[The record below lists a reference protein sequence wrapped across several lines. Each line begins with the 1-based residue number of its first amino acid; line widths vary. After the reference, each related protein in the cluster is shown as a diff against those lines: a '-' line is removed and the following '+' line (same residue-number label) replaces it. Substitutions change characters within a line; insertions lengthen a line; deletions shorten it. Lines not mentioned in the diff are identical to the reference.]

1 MGILVGILSDTK
13 LVRFFKVRSDFLEF
27 PFPDVPNVIE
37 EAISR
42 RCINNFESKILNQKR

>member
-27 PFPDVPNVIE
+27 PFPDVPNVID
-37 EAISR
+37 EAISG
-42 RCINNFESKILNQKR
+42 RCINNSESITLNQRF